1 MTSVPPPTAD
11 PVPGSDALGN
21 GPPGSVLLHAE
32 LARTGFS
39 DWPTVNQW
47 ATAATRKVST
57 HPSVGLFRGAPAV
70 AFALNCADR
79 AAYASAV
86 TILDQHIGRV
96 VTRRLADAHDRIER
110 ADLPALR
117 EYDLMS
123 GLTGLG
129 AYLLHRGRHP
139 DKLRDVLTYLVR
151 LTRPLLLDGVPVPGW
166 WTGHGPK
173 DIQSP
178 DWVGGHGN
186 LGMAHGIT
194 GPMALL
200 SIAMRR
206 GVLVPGQ
213 PEAIDRVCA
222 WLDRWRCG
230 TQAPWWPAMISLAE
244 WRTGHT
250 RARHP
255 HRPSWCYGVPGIAR
269 AIQLA
274 GLALADHHR
283 QQLATAALAATVSD
297 NLRLNHI
304 TDASLCHGWAGL
316 ALSVWRMAADSTD
329 PHQLTDHLPHL
340 LQRLD
345 HHIQDNPTHDDGFLE
360 GTAGTQIARHT
371 IRSGQPPMSRWDACL
386 LLDG

>member
-1 MTSVPPPTAD
+1 MIID
-11 PVPGSDALGN
+11 PGGSDALGS
-21 GPPGSVLLHAE
+21 GPPGLVLLHAE

-39 DWPTVNQW
+39 DWPIVNEW
-47 ATAATRKVST
+47 ATAATRQVST

-70 AFALNCADR
+70 AFALNCAGR
-79 AAYASAV
+79 TAFASVV
-86 TILDQHIGRV
+86 TTLDQHIGRI
-96 VTRRLADAHDRIER
+96 VTRRLADAHDRIDR

-117 EYDLMS
+117 EYDLVS

-129 AYLLHRGRHP
+129 AYLLHRGR
-139 DKLRDVLTYLVR
+139 DLDTLREVLTYLVR
-151 LTRPLLLDGVPVPGW
+151 LTQPLLRDGVPIPGW

-173 DIQSP
+173 DTLSP

-206 GVLVPGQ
+206 GVIVPGQ
-213 PEAIDRVCA
+213 AEAINRVCA

-230 TQAPWWPAMISLAE
+230 AQAPWWPEMISRAE
-244 WRTGHT
+244 WHSGQP

-255 HRPSWCYGVPGIAR
+255 HRPSWCYGTPGIAR

-283 QQLATAALAATVSD
+283 QRFATAALAATVSEPH
-297 NLRLNHI
+297 RLTQI
-304 TDASLCHGWAGL
+304 SDASVCHGWAGL
-316 ALSVWRMAADSTD
+316 ALSVWRMAADASD

-340 LQRLD
+340 LRRLD
-345 HHIQDNPTHDDGFLE
+345 HHVRDNPTHDGGFLE
-360 GTAGTQIARHT
+360 GTGGVQLTQHT
-371 IRSGQPPMSRWDACL
+371 IRIGQPPMSRWDACL